1 MKLKDL
7 AERLGVELPV
17 EVTLVCNCSA
27 AFMPTRVCEC
37 ELKHQDISIAY
48 DNIELPIEKLKPS
61 RTYPIVCSS
70 CGGLGYITNPLPV
83 CSSTTI
89 ICPAC
94 NGSKT
99 VMAVENNINQEG
111 SDET

>member
-1 MKLKDL
+1 MKLKDF
-7 AERLGVELPV
+7 AKMSGMELP
-17 EVTLVCNCSA
+17 EEPKCNNIFAVNEFSS
-27 AFMPTRVCEC
+27 
-37 ELKHQDISIAY
+37 LKEIY